1 MQWLEWWWGEQNIK
15 NTRKIKFQ
23 MHIISSFYYV
33 FVKSK
38 WEWDSKLLRSFL
50 ENIWSQTQTLVTLL
64 FVLKQWM
71 RKVNQSSASTF
82 PPRVGNPKGP
92 IGPTSLWL
100 RQRGRISQSRQEELF
115 AVKFLASLQV
125 LNLLFCFIFLKQKF
139 TFSFVGDITSI

>member
-1 MQWLEWWWGEQNIK
+1 MQWLEWWWGEQNKI

-38 WEWDSKLLRSFL
+38 WEWDSKLLRSFPQ
-50 ENIWSQTQTLVTLL
+50 NIWSQTQTLVTLL

-92 IGPTSLWL
+92 IGPTSQWL
-100 RQRGRISQSRQEELF
+100 RQCRRISQSRQLF

-125 LNLLFCFIFLKQKF
+125 FNLLFYLFLKKKF